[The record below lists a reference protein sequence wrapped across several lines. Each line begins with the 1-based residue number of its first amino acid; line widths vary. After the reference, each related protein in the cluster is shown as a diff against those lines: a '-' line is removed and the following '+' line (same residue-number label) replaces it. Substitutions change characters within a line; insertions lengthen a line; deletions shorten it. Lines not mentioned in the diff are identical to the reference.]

1 MINITLDDH
10 DLVKAI
16 SGRPINLGIQQYSNP
31 QTGLQQASTTPNPR
45 FFCAKCC
52 SKNCITRNGT
62 DTIKISTRKLFNKV
76 Q

>member
-31 QTGLQQASTTPNPR
+31 QTGLQQARQPQTQGSSAPSAVPKTASPGMEP
-45 FFCAKCC
+45 
-52 SKNCITRNGT
+52 I
-62 DTIKISTRKLFNKV
+62 